1 MENICFK
8 GLEKALD
15 EECYIKVFSCSMKYP
30 VVRVEKK
37 DKETGEEKLISYA
50 ENGNVVSAL
59 NSASNKIIDE
69 VSNILD
75 DKIWCERILIDRV
88 VESGYTLHFFKLSN
102 GQVLS
107 TICVSGYGNY
117 IPVKSIIAD
126 DIKSG
131 FETLNATLETFDF
144 ERTHDFY
151 DFVKRQTA
159 PVEAYQKKLTQKNKT
174 NK

>member
-1 MENICFK
+1 MENIYFK
-8 GLEKALD
+8 GLEKALN
-15 EECYIKVFSCSMKYP
+15 EECYIKVFSCSMRYP

-50 ENGNVVSAL
+50 ENGNVISAL

-69 VSNILD
+69 ISNISD
-75 DKIWCERILIDRV
+75 NKIWCERVLIDRV

-107 TICVSGYGNY
+107 AICARSYGSY
-117 IPVKSIIAD
+117 IPVKSIITD

-131 FETLNATLETFDF
+131 FEILNATLETFDF
-144 ERTHDFY
+144 EESHDFY
-151 DFVKRQTA
+151 DFVESQTA
-159 PVEAYQKKLTQKNKT
+159 PVEAYQKKLIQENNK
-174 NK
+174 

>member
-1 MENICFK
+1 MR
-8 GLEKALD
+8 
-15 EECYIKVFSCSMKYP
+15 YP

-69 VSNILD
+69 VSDIPD
-75 DKIWCERILIDRV
+75 DKIWCERVLIDRV

-107 TICVSGYGNY
+107 TICAGGCGNY

-131 FETLNATLETFDF
+131 FETLNATLENFDF
-144 ERTHDFY
+144 ERTNDFY
-151 DFVKRQTA
+151 DFVESQTA
-159 PVEAYQKKLTQKNKT
+159 PVEAYQKKLTQKK
-174 NK
+174 